1 MQAHFS
7 YCFSATLSW
16 YSVNILVAH
25 VSGDCRT
32 AVSKLRRPLSDHS
45 GRKIQWLALAL
56 SASARKP
63 RPSSSSCEILR
74 GFQFSFLVAIGG
86 LGCVCVVLSVSVACM
101 RSHIFRVFDTYS
113 GILFFFPVI
122 VCVCWLVGQSARISE
137 PTAFVLIDFN
147 RDALV

>member
-56 SASARKP
+56 SARAQATAKQQQ
-63 RPSSSSCEILR
+63 LR
-74 GFQFSFLVAIGG
+74 NSTRISVQF
-86 LGCVCVVLSVSVACM
+86 LGCHRRARLRVCCSLRVCCMHALAYIPRVRYIQWYIVLFSS
-101 RSHIFRVFDTYS
+101 D
-113 GILFFFPVI
+113 
-122 VCVCWLVGQSARISE
+122 CVCMLAGRSISAHIR
-137 PTAFVLIDFN
+137 ANGFCVN
-147 RDALV
+147 RL